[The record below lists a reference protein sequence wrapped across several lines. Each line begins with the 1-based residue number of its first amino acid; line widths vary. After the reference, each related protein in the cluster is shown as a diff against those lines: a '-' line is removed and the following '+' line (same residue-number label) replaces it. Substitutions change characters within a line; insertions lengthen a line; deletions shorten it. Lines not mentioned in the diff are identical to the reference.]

1 MMGNLAGFAAPVAGG
16 VILQRAGGNWNMLI
30 DTMAVAA
37 TVSAACWLYLDP
49 DAAQRQRELAFA
61 AAAARLNTDTLAP

>member
-1 MMGNLAGFAAPVAGG
+1 
-16 VILQRAGGNWNMLI
+16 LQRAGGNWNILI

-37 TVSAACWLYLDP
+37 TISAACWLYLDP

-61 AAAARLNTDTLAP
+61 AAAARINTDTLTP